1 MKQTKRGGLD
11 PTSPTTKLNIWACT
25 IGGGILGYA
34 QFPGGSS
41 ATDGIV
47 IDSNYFGLSSAAS
60 YPYNLG
66 RTASHEVGLDEP
78 TSHLGDA
85 TCGSDL
91 VSDTPS
97 QHS

>member
-47 IDSNYFGLSSAAS
+47 
-60 YPYNLG
+60 
-66 RTASHEVGLDEP
+66 
-78 TSHLGDA
+78 
-85 TCGSDL
+85 
-91 VSDTPS
+91 
-97 QHS
+97 

>member
-47 IDSNYFGLSSAAS
+47 LI
-60 YPYNLG
+60 P
-66 RTASHEVGLDEP
+66 TILDY
-78 TSHLGDA
+78 LA
-85 TCGSDL
+85 L
-91 VSDTPS
+91 RVILII
-97 QHS
+97 